1 MPFQLDAQRQQVI
14 EPTNLECWYSLVV
27 IRDTIDRSL
36 KTEDTM
42 VLRIGKKYS
51 LFYSYYGFY
60 NSTFI
65 TNIFPINTSTN
76 RTGEQ

>member
-42 VLRIGKKYS
+42 VLRIGKS
-51 LFYSYYGFY
+51 IVS
-60 NSTFI
+60 FI
-65 TNIFPINTSTN
+65 VIMDFTMILYEPI
-76 RTGEQ
+76 R

>member
-1 MPFQLDAQRQQVI
+1 MKKINIIIIILLIMPFQLDAQRQQVI

-42 VLRIGKKYS
+42 VLRIGKS
-51 LFYSYYGFY
+51 IVS
-60 NSTFI
+60 FI
-65 TNIFPINTSTN
+65 VIMDFTMILYEPI
-76 RTGEQ
+76 R